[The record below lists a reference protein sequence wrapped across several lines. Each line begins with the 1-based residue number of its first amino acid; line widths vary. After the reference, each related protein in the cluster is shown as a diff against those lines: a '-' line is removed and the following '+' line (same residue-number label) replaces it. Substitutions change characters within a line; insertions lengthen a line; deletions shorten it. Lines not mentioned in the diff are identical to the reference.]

1 MATSKPAKQL
11 TRVLIIDDHMMVRDG
26 LKVMLSSFHHSMHFK
41 ITEAANGEEAMHKL
55 ERFPFDLVISD
66 YQMPGLS
73 GAETVERILRFKPA
87 MKILALSNYD
97 ELPYIQRM
105 MEAGASGF
113 VLKNIEPAEMMNA
126 IRTVLSGRLYYCSEV
141 AVKLIDSPPEK
152 NIDAGYVKSVLTKRE
167 LEILQMIY
175 MEMTNDEIAH
185 QLQVAKRTVDT
196 HRQNLINKL
205 QVKNTAGLIKAA
217 VKLKLVE
224 VD

>member
-1 MATSKPAKQL
+1 MATTKPVKKI
-11 TRVLIIDDHMMVRDG
+11 TRILIIDDHMMVRDG
-26 LKVMLSSFHHSMHFK
+26 LKVMLSSFQHNMNFK
-41 ITEAANGEEAMHKL
+41 VTEAASGEEAMRKL
-55 ERFPFDLVISD
+55 ERMEFDLVISD

-87 MKILALSNYD
+87 LKILALSNYD

-113 VLKNIEPAEMMNA
+113 VLKNIEPAEMLNA
-126 IRTVLSGRLYYCSEV
+126 IRTVLSGKLYYCSEV

-152 NIDAGYVKSVLTKRE
+152 IINTRELKSLLTKRE
-167 LEILQMIY
+167 LQILQMIY

-185 QLQVAKRTVDT
+185 RLLVAKRTVDT

-205 QVKNTAGLIKAA
+205 HVKNTAGLVKAA
-217 VKLKLVE
+217 VKLRLVE
-224 VD
+224 VE